1 MAHCAP
7 SVDAALHPGCVLLL
21 LSRAGAVRPGPFRQ
35 RRPRP
40 SALPPAAGP
49 LHAGSA
55 GSSLPGLPVEKAS
68 DDSGFWGGESPT
80 GLWLLPSAGSLQWP
94 DSLPHEKESSHE
106 TLEGTEVA
114 LNSPTSFRSLFL
126 DLNTEKIKKLQMSR
140 SRGIRMLVVQISD
153 WNIAEDIGQ
162 EVCWS
167 YIYRWYIC

>member
-1 MAHCAP
+1 
-7 SVDAALHPGCVLLL
+7 
-21 LSRAGAVRPGPFRQ
+21 
-35 RRPRP
+35 
-40 SALPPAAGP
+40 
-49 LHAGSA
+49 
-55 GSSLPGLPVEKAS
+55 
-68 DDSGFWGGESPT
+68 
-80 GLWLLPSAGSLQWP
+80 LQWP

-140 SRGIRMLVVQISD
+140 SRGNRMLVVQISD